1 VTTSDAVTES
11 EAVHRAEARAALSD
25 PKVRAALEPILART
39 EPEPDVRELY
49 RELARLGLL
58 AVHWPKEYGGRGARH
73 ADAAAV
79 IEELVFG
86 GVPDMVHV
94 LSIQIVGLFILMAG
108 TAEQKARHLPRLAAA
123 DSFATVLYTEPDT
136 GSDLASLAT
145 RAEPDGDGYRLTGVK
160 MFGLKSGHSDLALCA
175 ARASEGRTKYEGISL
190 FLVDLH
196 APGVHRA
203 HLAGINDDTYDHVE
217 LDGVPVAA
225 ADLLGE
231 PGRGWALLT
240 RCLAV
245 ERVGLDYSL
254 KARRWF
260 AAATAGL
267 DPAAAASDGGLLE
280 QIGRLGAR
288 AEAGRLLAWDMIG
301 RLDRDEVDPTA
312 SAVAKYYT
320 SENAQEIALWAAE
333 THGPGHAPPGRTAAD
348 AAVLESAYRE
358 APGVTLSAGTSQMM
372 LELVASSAF
381 ARPAPTGAVPGSVDG
396 SAA

>member
-1 VTTSDAVTES
+1 MTVFEDDGGSES
-11 EAVHRAEARAALSD
+11 VYRAEARAALRD
-25 PKVRAALEPILART
+25 PKVRAALEPILARS
-39 EPEPDVRELY
+39 EAEPDVRELY

-73 ADAAAV
+73 GDAAAV
-79 IEELVFG
+79 IEELAVG

-123 DSFATVLYTEPDT
+123 DSFATVLYTEPDI

-160 MFGLKSGHSDLALCA
+160 VFGLKSGHSDLALCA
-175 ARASEGRTKYEGISL
+175 ARTAEGRTKYEGISL

-196 APGVHRA
+196 APGVRRS
-203 HLAGINDDTYDHVE
+203 HLAGINDDAYDHVE
-217 LDGVPVAA
+217 LDGVPVAT
-225 ADLLGE
+225 ADLLGA

-240 RCLAV
+240 RCLAI

-267 DPAAAASDGGLLE
+267 DPAAVDGALE
-280 QIGRLGAR
+280 QIGRHGAR

-333 THGPGHAPPGRTAAD
+333 VHGRGHALLGRSAAD

-381 ARPAPTGAVPGSVDG
+381 ERPAPTEAGPVSADG